1 MTTWHQTIIV
11 GNLGRDPE
19 LRYLQSGT
27 AVCNL
32 NVAVSESWNDR
43 QSGERREKTTWY
55 RVAVWGAQAENCN
68 QYLSRGSR
76 VLVTGTVSARGYTNN
91 AGEAAASLELRA
103 RDVRFMSSRQDDAG
117 GYGYGGGQ
125 AQRQRGGG
133 QDDFAAAALRRGRD
147 PLLAAPG
154 SVPARRRLA
163 QQASTQRQ
171 TQLVIRRFGGQRR
184 HGRKRQGDL
193 RRLRLQRQ
201 GPDAGLRDQPAL

>member
-1 MTTWHQTIIV
+1 MSWHQTIIV

-32 NVAVSESWNDR
+32 NVAVSESWSDR

-68 QYLSRGSR
+68 QYLSKGSR

-103 RDVRFMSSRQDDAG
+103 RDVRFMSSRQDDGGAG
-117 GYGYGGGQ
+117 GAGGGQ
-125 AQRQRGGG
+125 QAPRQRGGG
-133 QDDFAAAALRRGRD
+133 GGDESYDDFAPPPSDVGEI
-147 PLLAAPG
+147 P
-154 SVPARRRLA
+154 
-163 QQASTQRQ
+163 
-171 TQLVIRRFGGQRR
+171 F
-184 HGRKRQGDL
+184 
-193 RRLRLQRQ
+193 
-201 GPDAGLRDQPAL
+201 

>member
-43 QSGERREKTTWY
+43 QSGERRERTTWY
-55 RVAVWGAQAENCN
+55 RVSVWGAQAETCN

-91 AGEAAASLELRA
+91 AGEPAASLDLRA
-103 RDVRFMSSRQDDAG
+103 RDVRFMSSRQDDARGG
-117 GYGYGGGQ
+117 GYEGGGGQ
-125 AQRQRGGG
+125 GSRQRDSDSG
-133 QDDFAAAALRRGRD
+133 FAPPPSDVGEI
-147 PLLAAPG
+147 P
-154 SVPARRRLA
+154 
-163 QQASTQRQ
+163 
-171 TQLVIRRFGGQRR
+171 F
-184 HGRKRQGDL
+184 
-193 RRLRLQRQ
+193 
-201 GPDAGLRDQPAL
+201 

>member
-32 NVAVSESWNDR
+32 NVAVSESWSDR

-103 RDVRFMSSRQDDAG
+103 RDVRFMSSRQDDARGGAHSPGAG
-117 GYGYGGGQ
+117 GYEGGGQ
-125 AQRQRGGG
+125 APRRDG
-133 QDDFAAAALRRGRD
+133 DFAPPNDVGEI
-147 PLLAAPG
+147 P
-154 SVPARRRLA
+154 
-163 QQASTQRQ
+163 
-171 TQLVIRRFGGQRR
+171 F
-184 HGRKRQGDL
+184 
-193 RRLRLQRQ
+193 
-201 GPDAGLRDQPAL
+201 

>member
-117 GYGYGGGQ
+117 GGYGGGQ
-125 AQRQRGGG
+125 AQRQRSGG
-133 QDDFAAAALRRGRD
+133 QDDFAPPPSDVGEI
-147 PLLAAPG
+147 P
-154 SVPARRRLA
+154 
-163 QQASTQRQ
+163 
-171 TQLVIRRFGGQRR
+171 F
-184 HGRKRQGDL
+184 
-193 RRLRLQRQ
+193 
-201 GPDAGLRDQPAL
+201 